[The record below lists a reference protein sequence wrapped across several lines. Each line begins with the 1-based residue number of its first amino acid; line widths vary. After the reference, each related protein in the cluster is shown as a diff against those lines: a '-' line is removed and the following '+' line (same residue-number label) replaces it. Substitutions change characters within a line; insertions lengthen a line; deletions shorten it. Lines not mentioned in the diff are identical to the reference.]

1 MRPTTRARC
10 LSLATLCAGLLLAG
24 CTTTTTMGSQ
34 SSGKA
39 AAKGPWLEPSP
50 QLEQKI
56 DQESQRLP
64 WTHGLERVELIQWF
78 AGVGE
83 PAYPRLLGMVSDPRT
98 DVAGSALAALG
109 ATRDARLVQPLH
121 DIPWPKSHENGDLR
135 LERARTLLRLGDW
148 SVLPIMVEGLRDDR
162 LMTRALCAQALSEA
176 THEKLGYDAR
186 AEPEEREAAIG
197 RWQTWL
203 RERGHDKLL
212 IP

>member
-1 MRPTTRARC
+1 VVVNFFD
-10 LSLATLCAGLLLAG
+10 LIAG
-24 CTTTTTMGSQ
+24 CVHAISWFPTPPPRVAVAHAYLMGHP
-34 SSGKA
+34 A
-39 AAKGPWLEPSP
+39 AASPPPRLAPRIGMAILSRITAAGAAEP
-50 QLEQKI
+50 
-56 DQESQRLP
+56 
-64 WTHGLERVELIQWF
+64 
-78 AGVGE
+78 
-83 PAYPRLLGMVSDPRT
+83 PRLLGMVSDPRT